1 MKRKIIKQKDSYTI
15 TLPIEWIREFGLKEK
30 DEVYMDFEDNIV
42 VISTDKLKKTETKI
56 KIITTAETA
65 IRSIITNA
73 YRLGYDKVE
82 IEFENEEVYKIIEG
96 ITKRHLF
103 GYEVMRKEDNK
114 CVVEA
119 IADLSKKNF
128 DSIILKLFYAIQEL
142 LGIASNKLNNKRS
155 TLDLEE
161 IEDKI
166 KMYDNMCR
174 RIITKK
180 GPITK
185 RTYLLWSFLS
195 LLIHSQR
202 SIYYFTKNLKSK
214 RYSKELKQIFLTAKQ
229 MLEYIIDAY
238 KYKNL
243 ELIEKINEIQESFN
257 LIEDEAKK
265 LNKEEAILAYFLFY
279 TRRNAYLAGSPLIG
293 LII

>member
-1 MKRKIIKQKDSYTI
+1 
-15 TLPIEWIREFGLKEK
+15 
-30 DEVYMDFEDNIV
+30 
-42 VISTDKLKKTETKI
+42 
-56 KIITTAETA
+56 
-65 IRSIITNA
+65 
-73 YRLGYDKVE
+73 
-82 IEFENEEVYKIIEG
+82 
-96 ITKRHLF
+96 
-103 GYEVMRKEDNK
+103 
-114 CVVEA
+114 
-119 IADLSKKNF
+119 
-128 DSIILKLFYAIQEL
+128 
-142 LGIASNKLNNKRS
+142 
-155 TLDLEE
+155 
-161 IEDKI
+161 
-166 KMYDNMCR
+166 MCR